1 MSSTANPTRTRFQV
15 SVPSSDSE
23 RRNPDIPGGKLCL
36 NFSAF
41 SESSRDKV
49 YKYLEHRI
57 LNLVTVLVG
66 PMAAI
71 FLAERPVVE
80 LGLIRTVV
88 FFTRAAEGIWV
99 SFVLK
104 LGCFVPAPAPL
115 PFLASLL
122 SFHRLSF
129 HLPRSC
135 FSNSTSVDTHTA
147 HPFSWQSR
155 GTA

>member
-1 MSSTANPTRTRFQV
+1 MKDGEDGGILRTEDLLLLGGGLGDVFDSQSYESSQINTVFPCFAR
-15 SVPSSDSE
+15 
-23 RRNPDIPGGKLCL
+23 PDIPGGKLCL

-49 YKYLEHRI
+49 YRYLEHRI

-88 FFTRAAEGIWV
+88 FFTRAAMAG
-99 SFVLK
+99 
-104 LGCFVPAPAPL
+104 
-115 PFLASLL
+115 
-122 SFHRLSF
+122 
-129 HLPRSC
+129 
-135 FSNSTSVDTHTA
+135 D
-147 HPFSWQSR
+147 R
-155 GTA
+155 G